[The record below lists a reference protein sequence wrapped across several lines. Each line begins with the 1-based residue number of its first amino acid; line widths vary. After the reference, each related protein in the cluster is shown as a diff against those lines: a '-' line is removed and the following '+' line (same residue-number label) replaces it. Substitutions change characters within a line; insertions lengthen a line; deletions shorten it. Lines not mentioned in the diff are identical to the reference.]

1 MIIAVREK
9 FGMRRRLALLLAMII
24 AALSLAGCSSINK
37 NSRENMAAEVLIT
50 CSSSF
55 KSPQSLRMVS
65 GSGSLYR
72 NDDGSIGGFLY
83 ARVSAKNGWGTD
95 TTSRYVFFIGT
106 DGEGFVLDEENFA
119 SFFSDNSKF
128 TSTEI
133 DVSVVNGII
142 ADHWKQRGL

>member
-1 MIIAVREK
+1 
-9 FGMRRRLALLLAMII
+9 
-24 AALSLAGCSSINK
+24 
-37 NSRENMAAEVLIT
+37 
-50 CSSSF
+50 
-55 KSPQSLRMVS
+55 MVS

-95 TTSRYVFFIGT
+95 TTSRCVFFIGT